1 MRYQF
6 QESSRG
12 ARRCASCSEAD
23 SDVEF
28 LIDFKKDSKWNLFN
42 LHSDCNKC
50 LVNEKKLIYLW
61 PCRLFCKTSSSS
73 SRCRCFVCDKHLM
86 KLIVDRAWR
95 GQFEENYARI
105 IKTEAERNMFREA
118 SSTIGVRAPRI
129 EFQSKGMFPISLRIV
144 TIFSVTSRRA
154 VWVRIFW
161 ISIYRRSQ
169 HQTILH
175 LSRLGDKRSW
185 ESFSCREK

>member
-1 MRYQF
+1 MAPGDAPLAARLTATWSF
-6 QESSRG
+6 WLISRKI
-12 ARRCASCSEAD
+12 RNEI
-23 SDVEF
+23 F
-28 LIDFKKDSKWNLFN
+28 LICIQIATSVW
-42 LHSDCNKC
+42 SM
-50 LVNEKKLIYLW
+50 KKLIYLW

-154 VWVRIFW
+154 VWVRIFR

-175 LSRLGDKRSW
+175 LSGLGDKRSW